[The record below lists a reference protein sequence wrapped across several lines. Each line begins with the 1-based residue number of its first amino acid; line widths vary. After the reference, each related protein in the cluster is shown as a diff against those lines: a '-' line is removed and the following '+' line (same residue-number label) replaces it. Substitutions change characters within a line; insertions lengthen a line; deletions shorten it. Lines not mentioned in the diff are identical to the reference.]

1 MSIRN
6 AATYALAALAVL
18 LILFALD
25 LVLLLFAAII
35 IGVILSSLAN
45 FVARL
50 TGFPRGW
57 SLALVGTVLI
67 GGLGLLIWLAS
78 PGIHAEFVELREQL
92 PIALQRLQDV
102 MARFTWLETLIH
114 MVPTAEAMDRPGVA
128 GRVTGAL
135 TSTLGALV
143 NIGIVLV
150 IGIYL
155 AVSPCPYVN
164 GVIRMFPKS
173 KRARVR
179 EVMDALYHT
188 LRGWLGGMLISMT
201 LVGTSMFIGLSL
213 LGIPLAGTLALIAGL
228 LEFIPNIGPML
239 GGVPAA
245 LLALTVGPNHVLY
258 VIALFAVVQ
267 TAEAYLIT
275 PMVMKKVISLPPA
288 LTVTA
293 QVIGAL
299 TAGWL
304 GLLLATPAVAMVMV
318 MVQMV
323 YLESVLGEENAR
335 GIDQKQRAREDSK
348 ELGAEGC
355 AD

>member
-57 SLALVGTVLI
+57 SLALVGAVLI